1 MTADLSEFIEENRN
15 TALIVIRKSGWYKKL
30 DDNDIDEII
39 YSGLWE
45 CYQKYDPSKS
55 SLPYF
60 INLTLSS
67 YILRLVKKKLR
78 YKSREVQLD
87 DYISKQYE
95 NPSENFTD
103 SEWESIEPIFH
114 GNSISEAGK
123 IRGLD
128 KNYYSIL
135 LKSIKHF
142 RKESF
147 YD

>member
-45 CYQKYDPSKS
+45 CHQKYDPAKS

-67 YILRLVKKKLR
+67 YILRLIKKKMR
-78 YKSREVQLD
+78 YRSREVQLD
-87 DYISKQYE
+87 DYTYNQCE
-95 NPSENFTD
+95 NPAENFTD
-103 SEWESIEPIFH
+103 SEWETVEPILH
-114 GNSISEAGK
+114 GNSIRDAAT
-123 IRGLD
+123 IRGFD

-147 YD
+147 LD